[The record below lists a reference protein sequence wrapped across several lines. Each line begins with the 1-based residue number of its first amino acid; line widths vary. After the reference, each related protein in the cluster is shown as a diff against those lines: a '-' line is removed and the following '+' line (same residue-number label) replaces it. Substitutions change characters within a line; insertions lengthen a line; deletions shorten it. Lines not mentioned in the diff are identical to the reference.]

1 MARQGDGVRRGQIA
15 HVRAQ
20 LDRFTRLLTN
30 GTAASRRKRT
40 ITTLAGMVGA
50 LTLARAVD
58 DPALS
63 KEILAAARD
72 AFGGARPAD
81 QSGGRRD
88 RKAALVRK
96 H

>member
-1 MARQGDGVRRGQIA
+1 MARQGEGVRRGQTA

-81 QSGGRRD
+81 QARS
-88 RKAALVRK
+88 ASMQ
-96 H
+96 